1 MSLVTERVSIEGMK
15 KMLFL
20 HSNFKQKLFFCFL
33 TQIFLFSCA
42 PQGNGILNNPSKISD
57 VVDQAIKVA
66 PFAYDVAVDT
76 ISYNSCIS
84 LDVKNSTVHGL
95 KIGAS
100 EGFTDPVTGASR
112 AGLKLRT
119 DFLQYVGKNFKP
131 EYPNTVIKPSQI
143 QKILESSDNNKDAFI
158 QFAIRQKSDYAAI
171 PDLISPGGN
180 GTKAIAQVPRDL
192 TVIDKVLH
200 LGLLGYNIT
209 KNVQFTSAGNV
220 LAEGPRVYNLSDAPD
235 PIILEASFNLN
246 ATSDASVTVAAPVAG
261 VVENYGY
268 AEAYPQKVRDDF
280 NAKRNLLTVTFG
292 GDQNVPD
299 TAVVGGIPVNHI
311 NNLKRPTLAN
321 SQSVDNSKAFG
332 RGFQLTF
339 DAPSGTT
346 FPSWVKSQL
355 TKVSEISLDN
365 GSPVGGTSWACES
378 FVIMRQTE
386 WDNNRMYSTSWI
398 NKDTTVEPSCSPI
411 LGTDLTGTNG
421 AFRQAQIKRIRRHYS
436 ANDWNIGLYLP
447 AAPRT
452 GYTLPSRDAM
462 TKICLVPTAATSCYL
477 PTTGILDD
485 STLKTT
491 DVGIQYDT
499 NQDCYLTMQ
508 GTGPDTKRSLGRCA
522 QFASICV
529 RTSSNF

>member
-1 MSLVTERVSIEGMK
+1 MSLVTDRVSIEGMK

-20 HSNFKQKLFFCFL
+20 HSNFKQKLFFCFIAH
-33 TQIFLFSCA
+33 IFLFSCA

-84 LDVKNSTVHGL
+84 LDVKGSTIHGL
-95 KIGAS
+95 RIGAS

-131 EYPNTVIKPSQI
+131 EYPNTIIKPSQI
-143 QKILESSDNNKDAFI
+143 QRILESSDNNKDDFI
-158 QFAIRQKSDYAAI
+158 QIAIRQKSDFVAI

-180 GTKAIAQVPRDL
+180 GTKTTAQVPRDL
-192 TVIDKVLH
+192 SVIDKALH
-200 LGLLGYNIT
+200 IGLLGYNIT
-209 KNVQFTSAGNV
+209 KNVQFTSAGSV
-220 LAEGPRVYNLSDAPD
+220 LAEGPRVYNLSDSPD
-235 PIILEASFNLN
+235 PVILEGTFNLN
-246 ATSDASVTVAAPVAG
+246 ATTDASLPAAAPVAG
-261 VVENYGY
+261 FVESYGQ
-268 AEAYPQKVRDDF
+268 AEMYPQNVRDAF
-280 NAKRNLLTVTFG
+280 NSKKNLLTVTFG
-292 GDQNVPD
+292 GDQNIPD
-299 TAVVGGIPVNHI
+299 STVVGAIPVNHI
-311 NNLKRPTLAN
+311 NILKRPTLAN
-321 SQSVDNSKAFG
+321 SQSTDYTKAFG

-339 DAPSGTT
+339 DAPSGATS
-346 FPSWVKSQL
+346 PSWVKSQL
-355 TKVSEISLDN
+355 TRVSEISLDN
-365 GSPVGGTSWACES
+365 GSPVGGTSWSCES
-378 FVIMRQTE
+378 IVIMRQIE

-398 NKDTTVEPSCSPI
+398 KKDTDVEPSCSPI

-421 AFRQAQIKRIRRHYS
+421 ASRQAQIKRLRRHYS
-436 ANDWNIGLYLP
+436 ASDWNIGLYLP
-447 AAPRT
+447 AAPRS
-452 GYTLPSRDAM
+452 GYTLPSRAAM
-462 TKICLVPTAATSCYL
+462 TKLCLVPTSATNCYL

-485 STLKTT
+485 TTKKTT

-508 GTGPDTKRSLGRCA
+508 GAGPDDKRSLGRCA